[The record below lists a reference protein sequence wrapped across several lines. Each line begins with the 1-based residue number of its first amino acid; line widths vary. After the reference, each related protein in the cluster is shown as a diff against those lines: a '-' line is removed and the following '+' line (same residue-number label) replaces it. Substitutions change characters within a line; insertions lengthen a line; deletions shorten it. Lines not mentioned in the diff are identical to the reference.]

1 MPEENN
7 GPRDKKSPNLVILID
22 AYLKSIEICKLLK
35 ELRNFESQIH
45 IPIWAQNKPVLSVTY
60 KHNHTSSM

>member
-45 IPIWAQNKPVLSVTY
+45 IPI
-60 KHNHTSSM
+60 